1 VKTMTIDM
9 KKYSNAGFTLV
20 ELIVVIV
27 VTGIIAGGVALFIRS
42 PVQGYVDL
50 VRRAELVDV
59 ADIALRRIGR
69 DVRLA
74 LPNSVR
80 VSADTLAIE
89 FLEAPAGGRYRTV
102 PDGGA
107 DELRFDQS
115 DASFDVL
122 GPPVML
128 TAGNEIVVFNL
139 GVPGASAYE
148 GNTANTHVRRAYT
161 GVTGPVTNIAINS
174 PARFPLASPNARF
187 HVVQGPVSYIC
198 DPVAGEMKRYW
209 GYAIQP
215 SQPATIAALNALP
228 GVVSALISKNVS
240 ACAFSYDVNV
250 VAQRAGL
257 VTMRLAITQ
266 ENETVS
272 LYHATH
278 VSNIP

>member
-1 VKTMTIDM
+1 MNVQVNKTAN
-9 KKYSNAGFTLV
+9 SGFTLV
-20 ELIVVIV
+20 ELIAVIV
-27 VTGIIAGGVALFIRS
+27 ITGIIAGMVAVFIRS

-50 VRRAELVDV
+50 ARRAEMVDV
-59 ADIALRRIGR
+59 ADTALRRIGR

-107 DELRFDQS
+107 DELRFDQV
-115 DASFDVL
+115 DTTFDVL

-128 TAGNEIVVFNL
+128 MAGNEIVVFNL
-139 GVPGASAYE
+139 GVPGADAYE

-161 GVTGPVTNIAINS
+161 GATGVVANVAINS
-174 PARFPLASPNARF
+174 AARLPLESPNARF
-187 HVVQGPVSYIC
+187 HVVSGPVSYIC
-198 DPVAGEMKRYW
+198 DPVAGELRRYW
-209 GYAIQP
+209 GYAIQ
-215 SQPATIAALNALP
+215 SDQPVTSTALNTLP
-228 GVVSALISKNVS
+228 GVASALIAKNVS

-257 VTMRLAITQ
+257 ITLRLAITQ
-266 ENETVS
+266 ENENVR
-272 LYHATH
+272 LYHAAH
-278 VSNIP
+278 VNNIP